1 MDLFLPVSVGARHFD
16 NLSRRM
22 LQPILDENLMKSEG
36 WHAFRRD
43 LASNHYTLGVSPQVI

>member
-1 MDLFLPVSVGARHFD
+1 MDLFLPVSVGALD